1 MIQCIAIDDERK
13 ALEVIMHYANK
24 IEYLN
29 LSKVFTNPIDAIQYL
44 EQNVIDIIFLD
55 INMPGI
61 NGFEF
66 IEAISI
72 KSQIIFTTAYSKYA
86 VESYNVDALDYL
98 VKPITFPRFLKAVNK
113 HKITKKVHP
122 EIQKD
127 SNENLMLIK
136 SGTEIHR
143 INKTDILY
151 IKSEGNYSKIV
162 FLDKNIMTLI
172 SIKKI
177 IELLDDTNFI
187 QIHRSYIISKLK
199 IQKIERHQLTLNN
212 TNLPIGVSFRKVV
225 MKELI
230 E

>member
-1 MIQCIAIDDERK
+1 MIHCIAIDDERK
-13 ALEVIMHYANK
+13 ALDVIVHYADK
-24 IEYLN
+24 IEYLI
-29 LSKVFTNPIDAIQYL
+29 LGKVFTNPIDAIQYL

-66 IEAISI
+66 IESI
-72 KSQIIFTTAYSKYA
+72 NVKSQIIFTTAYSKYA
-86 VESYNVDALDYL
+86 VQSYNVNALDYL

-113 HKITKKVHP
+113 YEKTKKVHL
-122 EIQKD
+122 ETHKD

-143 INKTDILY
+143 VNKIDILY

-162 FLDKNIMTLI
+162 FLDKSIMTLI

-177 IELLDDTNFI
+177 IDLLDDTNFI
-187 QIHRSYIISKLK
+187 QIHRSYVISKLK

-225 MKELI
+225 MKYLI
-230 E
+230 D